1 MNEALRADVE
11 ELIRKLEDAQG
22 RLTPRIKEGFD
33 LGQRLREEAKRIGEA
48 ASDSWIGYHSRM
60 YYGDLTAPPPPER
73 SWDADWG
80 GIYGIPDG
88 WKDWS
93 VQEIQQLVEERAGLT
108 LRELAAVADEVREEC
123 QPLQREALTV
133 LSPAS
138 DLVGGDRE
146 RALLEKIEGLTW
158 IISPDNLVRAIAPN
172 HMLTRDMQA
181 MSQGLQAP
189 SHIAVETGIASN
201 TSTLA
206 TCRDFLL
213 DALQAAKQMRT
224 KLAQPVQVAR
234 QESGGAPD
242 AALAGYR
249 RRARV
254 LGLVLLLLLV
264 TALAAGTIFVLQRI
278 LEHRLA
284 AAAVIVGAGAIAALL
299 YALLVD
305 REHARR
311 AAGVA
316 IAVGGAIAVVD
327 QLLGHFYD

>member
-1 MNEALRADVE
+1 MNEGLRADVE
-11 ELIRKLEDAQG
+11 ELIRKLEDAQE
-22 RLTPRIKEGFD
+22 RLAPRIKEGFA
-33 LGQRLREEAKRIGEA
+33 LGKRLRDEAKRIGEA
-48 ASDSWIGYHSRM
+48 GSDSWIGYHSRM
-60 YYGDLTAPPPPER
+60 YYGDLPPHRRPREAGTPTGAGSTESRTA
-73 SWDADWG
+73 G
-80 GIYGIPDG
+80 GA
-88 WKDWS
+88 WS
-93 VQEIQQLVEERAGLT
+93 VQDQQLVEGRAGLA
-108 LRELAAVADEVREEC
+108 LRDLAAVADEVREEC
-123 QPLQREALTV
+123 EPLQREALTV

-146 RALLEKIEGLTW
+146 RALLEKIDGLTW
-158 IISPDNLVRAIAPN
+158 IVPPDKFVQAIAPR

-189 SHIAVETGIASN
+189 SHLAVETAIASN

-213 DALQAAKQMRT
+213 NALQAAKQMQA
-224 KLAQPVQVAR
+224 KLAQPAPDAR
-234 QESGGAPD
+234 QESGSPD

-249 RRARV
+249 RRAKI
-254 LGLVLLLLLV
+254 LGLVLFLV
-264 TALAAGTIFVLQRI
+264 LVAALAVGTIFLLRLV

-284 AAAVIVGAGAIAALL
+284 AAAVIVLAAAIAAGL

-311 AAGVA
+311 AVGVA
-316 IAVGGAIAVVD
+316 VAVGGAIAVVD

>member
-1 MNEALRADVE
+1 MNEALRAEVE
-11 ELIRKLEDAQG
+11 ELIRKLEEAQG
-22 RLTPRIKEGFD
+22 RLTPRIKEGFA
-33 LGQRLREEAKRIGEA
+33 LGKRLRDEARRIGEA

-60 YYGDLTAPPPPER
+60 YYGDLTGPPPPER

-88 WKDWS
+88 WKAWS

-108 LRELAAVADEVREEC
+108 LGDLAAVADEVREEC
-123 QPLQREALTV
+123 EPLQREALTV

-146 RALLEKIEGLTW
+146 RALLEKIDGLTW
-158 IISPDNLVRAIAPN
+158 IVPPDKYVQAIAPK

-189 SHIAVETGIASN
+189 SHLAVETAIVSN
-201 TSTLA
+201 TATLA

-224 KLAQPVQVAR
+224 KLAQPVPVAR
-234 QESGGAPD
+234 QESGGTPD
-242 AALAGYR
+242 PALAGYR
-249 RRARV
+249 RRARI
-254 LGLVLLLLLV
+254 LGLVLFLLLV
-264 TALAAGTIFVLQRI
+264 AALAVGTIFLLRRI

-284 AAAVIVGAGAIAALL
+284 AAAVIVAAGAIAAGL

-316 IAVGGAIAVVD
+316 VAVGGAIAVVD